1 MFRKEQ
7 TKRLARDA
15 RYLHERRTRSDKTL
29 EDIMGNHNPSNDR
42 SQDTKQAQKTG
53 MPDQNRPGQQEQQV
67 GQHNQDR
74 NKDNDRSSQH

>member
-1 MFRKEQ
+1 
-7 TKRLARDA
+7 
-15 RYLHERRTRSDKTL
+15 
-29 EDIMGNHNPSNDR
+29 MGNHNPSNDR
-42 SQDTKQAQKTG
+42 SQDTKQAQKKG